1 MAECMMPA
9 RPSKEKS
16 AWDRDASLASLT
28 GRSPTVDRLYGDAK
42 NPPRNAKALRAR
54 EKIAVSAASP
64 IAPVP
69 RPQPTPPLSRLTYR
83 LISPACHAVL
93 TPTPHQSYVPP
104 PSCKPEGYEL
114 MTSRPEMFNSSRGR
128 ETARYTSRG
137 PETARVRD
145 MGAEAGVSKKKAD
158 FGSGHPMWSPY
169 YRPTGKTS
177 DGKPIIPID
186 YFKQSSREWGAFK
199 TDPNLVELGPR
210 MLEANARLANNIKE
224 QISFNPYPHHLS
236 LTPRNSAGEPLV
248 EKKVIDREDAKK
260 MLLKMLASE
269 RPMLDRDEEFT
280 AKFTRHMYVPATPP
294 STRWQ
299 FHSLSFCAPSL
310 ARSLA
315 GTPRS
320 TRR

>member
-54 EKIAVSAASP
+54 EKIA
-64 IAPVP
+64 
-69 RPQPTPPLSRLTYR
+69 
-83 LISPACHAVL
+83 
-93 TPTPHQSYVPP
+93 SYVPP

-280 AKFTRHMYVPATPP
+280 AKFTRHMYSQEHKKM
-294 STRWQ
+294 STLQ
-299 FHSLSFCAPSL
+299 QAGKDPFKLSAEEMFAMKNEAKYKSKFVGPCMDMGHKPNWNYNEYHGAKTGEQP
-310 ARSLA
+310 
-315 GTPRS
+315 
-320 TRR
+320 

>member
-1 MAECMMPA
+1 
-9 RPSKEKS
+9 
-16 AWDRDASLASLT
+16 
-28 GRSPTVDRLYGDAK
+28 
-42 NPPRNAKALRAR
+42 
-54 EKIAVSAASP
+54 
-64 IAPVP
+64 
-69 RPQPTPPLSRLTYR
+69 
-83 LISPACHAVL
+83 
-93 TPTPHQSYVPP
+93 
-104 PSCKPEGYEL
+104 
-114 MTSRPEMFNSSRGR
+114 MTSRPEMFNSTRGK

-248 EKKVIDREDAKK
+248 KKKAIDREDAKK

-315 GTPRS
+315 RRYSQEHKKMS
-320 TRR
+320 TLQQAGKDPFKLSAEEMFVMKNEAKYKSKFVGPCMDMGHKPNWNYNEYHGAKTGEQP